1 MSPARRAGHAGP
13 RGACSRRQPSTAPGR
28 LVSRLGVAAK
38 RQALSGS
45 LRENPTSGE
54 WKGRP

>member
-1 MSPARRAGHAGP
+1 MSPASRAGHAGP
-13 RGACSRRQPSTAPGR
+13 RGPCSRCQPAAAPGR

-45 LRENPTSGE
+45 LRENPTPGE
-54 WKGRP
+54 WRGRP

>member
-1 MSPARRAGHAGP
+1 MSPASRTGHAGP
-13 RGACSRRQPSTAPGR
+13 RGPCSRRQPSTAPGR
-28 LVSRLGVAAK
+28 LPSRLALAAK
-38 RQALSGS
+38 RQALNGS